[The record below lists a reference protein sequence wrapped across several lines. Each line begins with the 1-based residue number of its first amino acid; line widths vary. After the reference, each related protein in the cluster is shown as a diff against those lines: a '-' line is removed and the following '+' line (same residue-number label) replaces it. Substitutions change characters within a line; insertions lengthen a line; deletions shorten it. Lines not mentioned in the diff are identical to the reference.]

1 MDDFDDFVRSR
12 ADELLRLAY
21 LMCGDRHQ
29 AEDLLQEVLERM
41 YLRWRRISVSPEA
54 YARRALVNRTINHWR
69 WRRRHREVPLDHV
82 VGPTVE
88 PMVEDHAGD
97 VSSRARVVQL
107 LGTLGRRQ
115 RAAIVLRYL
124 NGLSVAEVADLLGC
138 SEPTVRSHTFR
149 GLAKLRAALPAA
161 ALIRNGD
168 LDA

>member
-29 AEDLLQEVLERM
+29 AEDLLQDVLEKV
-41 YLRWRRISVSPEA
+41 YLRWSRISGSPEA

-69 WRRRHREVPLDHV
+69 WRRRHREVPLDH
-82 VGPTVE
+82 TVE
-88 PMVEDHAGD
+88 PAVEDHAGE
-97 VSSRARVVQL
+97 VSGGARVLQL

-124 NGLSVAEVADLLGC
+124 NGLSVTEVADVLGC
-138 SEPTVRSHTFR
+138 SEPTVRTHTFR
-149 GLAKLRAALPAA
+149 GLAKLRAALPEA
-161 ALIRNGD
+161 ALIQNGD

>member
-1 MDDFDDFVRSR
+1 MDDFDEFVRGR

-29 AEDLLQEVLERM
+29 AEDLLQDVLEQM

-69 WRRRHREVPLDHV
+69 WRRRHREAPLDHAAE
-82 VGPTVE
+82 PTVD
-88 PMVEDHAGD
+88 DHAGD
-97 VSSRARVVQL
+97 VSAHARVLQML
-107 LGTLGRRQ
+107 RTLAGRQ

-124 NGLSVAEVADLLGC
+124 NGLSVAEVAEVLKC

-149 GLAKLRAALPAA
+149 GLAKLRAELPEA
-161 ALIRNGD
+161 ALVQNGD

>member
-1 MDDFDDFVRSR
+1 MDEFDEFVRAR

-29 AEDLLQEVLERM
+29 AEDLLQEVLEQL

-69 WRRRHREVPLDHV
+69 WRRRHREAPLDHA
-82 VGPTVE
+82 VE
-88 PMVEDHAGD
+88 PSIADHAAD
-97 VSSRARVVQL
+97 VSSRSEVLRL

-115 RAAIVLRYL
+115 RAAVVLRYL
-124 NGLSVAEVADLLGC
+124 NGLSVGEVADLLGC
-138 SEPTVRSHTFR
+138 SEATVRSHTFR
-149 GLAKLRAALPAA
+149 GLAKLRAVLPEA
-161 ALIRNGD
+161 ALVQNGD